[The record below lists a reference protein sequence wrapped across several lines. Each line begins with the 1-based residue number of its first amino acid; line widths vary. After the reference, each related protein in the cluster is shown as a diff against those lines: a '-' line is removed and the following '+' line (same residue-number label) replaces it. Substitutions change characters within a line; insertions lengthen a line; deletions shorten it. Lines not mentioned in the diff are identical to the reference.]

1 MCCKLPAAPELD
13 KLAGNWC
20 RHCDKGQ
27 GCLIYAERP
36 SGCRAFMC
44 LWKVMPDFP
53 EELRPDRCKVIWT
66 MTEDGNTAVA
76 TTEYPKALAAKAQQR
91 LARQFSRAGTR
102 SSSACPIALSC
113 WGPGLSDLAKPAE
126 HVIVCR
132 RLRLGELARE
142 MRYAC

>member
-1 MCCKLPAAPELD
+1 MFERPCGGCTMCCKLPAAPELD

-66 MTEDGNTAVA
+66 MTQDGKTAVA
-76 TTEYPKALAAKAQQR
+76 TTQYPEALKAKAQER
-91 LARQFSRAGTR
+91 LARQFSRAGISVVARDR
-102 SSSACPIALSC
+102 SGQAARVLTSSWPQS
-113 WGPGLSDLAKPAE
+113 G
-126 HVIVCR
+126 
-132 RLRLGELARE
+132 
-142 MRYAC
+142 